1 MRRENKILFISGD
14 PEQFA
19 TAIFLFRNAGY
30 NTVFAYD
37 NDCAALEI
45 AGDNAPVL
53 IISELAMP
61 DIDSFGMCR
70 RIRGDKRTRA
80 TPVVIV
86 GDLSPASSI
95 VADCRR
101 FGASEYLQKPVGQ
114 LRLFKRCSELLHV
127 RNQEPLGSNARQSF
141 HSVLEQVALA
151 R

>member
-1 MRRENKILFISGD
+1 MIRENKILFISGD

-19 TAIFLFRNAGY
+19 TAVFLFRNAGY

-37 NDCAALEI
+37 NICAGLEI
-45 AGDNAPVL
+45 AGNNAPVL

-61 DIDSFGMCR
+61 DIDSFEICR
-70 RIRGDKRTRA
+70 RIRADKQARA
-80 TPVVIV
+80 TPVVVV

-95 VADCRR
+95 VADSLR

-114 LRLFKRCSELLHV
+114 LRLFKRCSELLHA
-127 RNQEPLGSNARQSF
+127 RNHEPLGPNARQSF